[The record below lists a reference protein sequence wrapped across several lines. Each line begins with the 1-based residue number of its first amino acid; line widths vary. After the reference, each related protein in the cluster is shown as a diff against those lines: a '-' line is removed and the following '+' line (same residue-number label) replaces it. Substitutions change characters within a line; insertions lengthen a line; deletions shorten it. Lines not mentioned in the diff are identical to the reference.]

1 VRLRNRAED
10 APQKL
15 SVWRRTFKHNLSQQ
29 EFGPP
34 ATTRIGDVIAFQSEQ
49 FPDLSGKRAIRI
61 RQAARLFFPGG
72 YQAGRPAVVVQR
84 SARLHKRQFYLS
96 RFAVRSSSSG
106 SRVAPYSFRLALPA
120 LILDNRGVGYLREAL
135 NSNVLTY
142 HLSPESLKQLLTAQ
156 TSETFGSLTSP
167 N

>member
-15 SVWRRTFKHNLSQQ
+15 SVWGRTFKHNLSQQ
-29 EFGPP
+29 EFGPT

-61 RQAARLFFPGG
+61 RQAARVFFRGG

-96 RFAVRSSSSG
+96 RFAVRSSRSG
-106 SRVAPYSFRLALPA
+106 SCVEPYSFSPGLDSQYLP
-120 LILDNRGVGYLREAL
+120 
-135 NSNVLTY
+135 
-142 HLSPESLKQLLTAQ
+142 LSWTIAESAKQLHLIGQSHGARNYCCGA
-156 TSETFGSLTSP
+156 SAEKLLFCLPDG
-167 N
+167 